1 MGMKAFTCKARYE
14 MLTFILLETV
24 SWSPIFCAMKGDVM
38 PLKIPPAL
46 TLQDWAILFLFL
58 GYEMDVYV
66 INLPAGYMLWVLPSF
81 CQSML
86 PEGLLLP

>member
-1 MGMKAFTCKARYE
+1 
-14 MLTFILLETV
+14 
-24 SWSPIFCAMKGDVM
+24 M

-46 TLQDWAILFLFL
+46 TLQDWVILFLFL

-81 CQSML
+81 SQSML

>member
-1 MGMKAFTCKARYE
+1 
-14 MLTFILLETV
+14 
-24 SWSPIFCAMKGDVM
+24 M

-46 TLQDWAILFLFL
+46 TLQDWVILFLFL